1 MTWSNTSIR
10 NAKQHLDWSYDIQT
24 PIYWEISYDIHWR
37 PICHI
42 CCKAFNKLL
51 SHVRQKH
58 DMDWRTYRITFWL
71 DLSKWIMSQ
80 SSIEKARTKAL
91 ENYDKVIKVNLLEKG
106 KDTRF
111 IQWHWKLKYISEQT
125 KNMLRNRRFKKK

>member
-1 MTWSNTSIR
+1 
-10 NAKQHLDWSYDIQT
+10 
-24 PIYWEISYDIHWR
+24 
-37 PICHI
+37 
-42 CCKAFNKLL
+42 
-51 SHVRQKH
+51 
-58 DMDWRTYRITFWL
+58 MDWRTYRITFWL